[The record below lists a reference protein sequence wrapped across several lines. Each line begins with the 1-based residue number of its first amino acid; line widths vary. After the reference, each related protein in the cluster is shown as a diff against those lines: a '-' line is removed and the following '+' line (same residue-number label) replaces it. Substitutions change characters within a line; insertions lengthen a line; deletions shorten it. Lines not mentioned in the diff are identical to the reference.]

1 MTHTF
6 ILLDFLIFFNHDYYN
21 KEMFDTAGVAYPD
34 ENWTWDDMVSASEKI
49 YDATGK
55 YGFMAYNDDQLGY
68 WCFAYQAGGYILN
81 DDKTHAGYT
90 DPASVKG
97 IEFYVNLQKNDWCPN
112 QTYFS
117 ETSPGT
123 AFFSEQGA
131 MYIEGTWSLPQL
143 MENYPD
149 MRGKWDL
156 AKLPRCP
163 DPVSGDGR
171 ATLSNGLC
179 YSTGAHGKKL
189 EAALDVIKFFGTE
202 EAQRIQGESGAAI
215 PAYLGTEETWRNAFA
230 AYDQQLNLDVC
241 FSQFDDAI
249 QAVYNSASPKWKS
262 QVMDELTKV
271 YVGSQDLMTGLEHMQ
286 NIVDTE
292 TAKKLADN

>member
-1 MTHTF
+1 
-6 ILLDFLIFFNHDYYN
+6 
-21 KEMFDTAGVAYPD
+21 MFDTAGVAYPD

-149 MRGKWDL
+149 MVVEKGSVDGVMTMMIRGEK
-156 AKLPRCP
+156 R
-163 DPVSGDGR
+163 
-171 ATLSNGLC
+171 
-179 YSTGAHGKKL
+179 
-189 EAALDVIKFFGTE
+189 
-202 EAQRIQGESGAAI
+202 
-215 PAYLGTEETWRNAFA
+215 
-230 AYDQQLNLDVC
+230 
-241 FSQFDDAI
+241 
-249 QAVYNSASPKWKS
+249 
-262 QVMDELTKV
+262 
-271 YVGSQDLMTGLEHMQ
+271 
-286 NIVDTE
+286 
-292 TAKKLADN
+292 